1 MVSFHG
7 LLHSRPGHPTR
18 QGNFAGRM
26 TAAEFEADPTIE
38 KAANSYARNCKVL
51 IENGDAD
58 DHVPPESKAEF
69 KAEVQ

>member
-1 MVSFHG
+1 
-7 LLHSRPGHPTR
+7 
-18 QGNFAGRM
+18 M